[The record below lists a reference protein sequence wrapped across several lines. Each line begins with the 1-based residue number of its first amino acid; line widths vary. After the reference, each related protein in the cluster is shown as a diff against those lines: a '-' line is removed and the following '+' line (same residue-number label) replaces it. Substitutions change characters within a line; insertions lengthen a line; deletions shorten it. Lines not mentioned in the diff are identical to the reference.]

1 MAAGAEAGRE
11 FIGEVLVVDI
21 GKRLRDLREDKGL
34 SPGDVEVRTGV
45 TQDEISRIE
54 GGEGTPTLAMLE
66 KWADVLGVG
75 LPQLFAV
82 EQERPETPAQPE
94 RILVQEQKLLELFR
108 QLLAEDRA
116 LLMSLARDLVKTK
129 KVKCR

>member
-1 MAAGAEAGRE
+1 M
-11 FIGEVLVVDI
+11 DI

-34 SPGDVEVRTGV
+34 STGDVEVRTGMK
-45 TQDEISRIE
+45 QNEISRIE

-66 KWADVLGVG
+66 KWADALGVG

-94 RILVQEQKLLELFR
+94 RIPVQGQKLLELFR
-108 QLLAEDRA
+108 QMPAEDRA
-116 LLMSLARDLVKTK
+116 LLMSVARDLVKPK
-129 KVKCR
+129 KDKCR